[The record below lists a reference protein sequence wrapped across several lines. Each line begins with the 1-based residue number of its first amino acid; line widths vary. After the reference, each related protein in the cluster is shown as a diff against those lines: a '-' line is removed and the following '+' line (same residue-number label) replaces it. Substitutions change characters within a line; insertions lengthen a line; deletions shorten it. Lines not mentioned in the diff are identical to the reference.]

1 MNKYKY
7 GFEETIC
14 GIFLIVVFVSVM
26 IQVINRFLIGISIPW
41 TEELARYSFIWLS
54 FLGISIGVK
63 RNKHMFVDFL
73 KVKFSLTIQRKI
85 EFIVD
90 ALLII
95 IFIMSSIYGFSLF
108 NKTMVLGQL
117 SPALEIKMAYI
128 FLASPVGFA
137 LATFRIIQNNIVK
150 IRKGVD
156 NCGSGNI
163 I

>member
-14 GIFLIVVFVSVM
+14 GIFLIIVFVSVI

-73 KVKFSLTIQRKI
+73 KVKFPLTIQRKI

-95 IFIMSSIYGFSLF
+95 IFAMSSIYGFNLF
-108 NKTMVLGQL
+108 NKTMMLGQL
-117 SPALEIKMAYI
+117 TPALKIKMAYI
-128 FLASPVGFA
+128 YLALPVGFA
-137 LATFRIIQNNIVK
+137 LSTFRIIQNNIIK
-150 IRKGVD
+150 LRKEV
-156 NCGSGNI
+156 
-163 I
+163 